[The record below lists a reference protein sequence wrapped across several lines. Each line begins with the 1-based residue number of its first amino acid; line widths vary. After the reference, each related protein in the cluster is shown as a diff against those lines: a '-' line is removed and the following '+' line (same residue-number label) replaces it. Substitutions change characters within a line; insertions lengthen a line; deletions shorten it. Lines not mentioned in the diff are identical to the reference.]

1 MRFFYKLSQMKKAI
15 IIGVTGLIGSE
26 LLRQLLADSNYSE
39 VKVLARRTTGVIH
52 SKLKEV
58 LINFYDLEN
67 YKSEVVGD
75 VLFSTMGTTM
85 KKAGSQAVQY
95 KIDYTYQYNTAK
107 IASDN
112 GVETLV
118 LLSSAGASSK
128 SKVFYSRIKGELDE
142 AVQKLK
148 FTSVAII
155 RPSMLAGNRKE
166 FRLAEKIVTPIMYA
180 ILWLPG
186 IRKFRPIKDVVVA
199 KAMINSVKNKSK
211 IQIIELEDVFKMA
224 KGI

>member
-15 IIGVTGLIGSE
+15 LIGATGLIGSE

-39 VKVLARRTTGVIH
+39 VKVIARRTTGVIH

-58 LINFYDLEN
+58 LINFDDLEN
-67 YKSEVVGD
+67 YKSEIVGD

-95 KIDYTYQYNTAK
+95 KIDYSYQYNTAK

-118 LLSSAGASSK
+118 LLSSTGASSK

-186 IRKFRPIKDVVVA
+186 IRKYRPIKDVVVA

-224 KGI
+224 KA

>member
-1 MRFFYKLSQMKKAI
+1 MKKAI
-15 IIGVTGLIGSE
+15 VIGATGLIGSE

-39 VKVLARRTTGVIH
+39 VKVLTRRSTGVIH

-58 LINFYDLEN
+58 LINFDELDN

-85 KKAGSQAVQY
+85 KKAGSQEVQY
-95 KIDYTYQYNTAK
+95 KIDYTYQYNMAK
-107 IASDN
+107 LASDN
-112 GVETLV
+112 GVKNLV

-142 AVQKLK
+142 AVQKLN
-148 FTSVAII
+148 FDSVAII

-166 FRLAEKIVTPIMYA
+166 FRLAEKIFTPIMYGFSW
-180 ILWLPG
+180 IPG
-186 IRKFRPIKDVVVA
+186 IRKFRPIKDTVVA
-199 KAMINSVKNKSK
+199 KAMINSTKTELGV
-211 IQIIELEDVFKMA
+211 QIIELEDVFKMA
-224 KGI
+224 KGKVH